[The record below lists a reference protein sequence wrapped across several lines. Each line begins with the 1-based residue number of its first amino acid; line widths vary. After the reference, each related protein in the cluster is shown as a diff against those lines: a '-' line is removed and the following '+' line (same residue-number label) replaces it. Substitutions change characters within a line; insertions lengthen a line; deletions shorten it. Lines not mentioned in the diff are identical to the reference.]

1 MISLIKGFYKQ
12 YFDKPCFKILIIG
25 CEGSGKTT
33 YINAIKLQEG
43 QKHTPWDKIQP
54 TVGLNICK
62 ISTKTSDIIFWDLGG

>member
-43 QKHTPWDKIQP
+43 
-54 TVGLNICK
+54 
-62 ISTKTSDIIFWDLGG
+62 